1 MYLNKEI
8 AGRYNTNAYGAKVTP
23 YIAARKGANKEST
36 LQVVINKKNPK
47 ITPAPKVPNIK
58 PEMKAGIR

>member
-1 MYLNKEI
+1 M
-8 AGRYNTNAYGAKVTP
+8 KVRASVKKRSADCK
-23 YIAARKGANKEST
+23 IVRRKGKIYI
-36 LQVVINKKNPK
+36 INKKNPK